1 MAGFDLGR
9 PVPWTPIPSR
19 LWADAEKKERLAL
32 DGKVA
37 DLAAPLRRP
46 KIEAWSR
53 GLGSRQAHAVSH
65 EVHHHP
71 DVYDE
76 PEATHWVDRLGGWGP
91 VSVPPATFRARPFAE
106 V

>member
-1 MAGFDLGR
+1 MLGSTAASSAGAG
-9 PVPWTPIPSR
+9 
-19 LWADAEKKERLAL
+19 KKERLAL
-32 DGKVA
+32 DDKVA
-37 DLAAPLRRP
+37 DPAVPLRRP
-46 KIEAWSR
+46 KIEAWSQ
-53 GLGSRQAHAVSH
+53 GIGSRHSLAVSH

-91 VSVPPATFRARPFAE
+91 VSVPPATFRARPFTE